1 MFEWIELFSS
11 LSNEEI
17 KTLEMFCQQRD
28 YKAWEIL
35 FNIWDEA
42 SAMYIVKSWLLEAYN
57 YDKILWTISP
67 WWFVWEMALFLIPKI
82 RTASVKAVENSTVIT
97 LLSFSINELLKKH
110 PEIFEKIKWVI
121 EQRNEQNLT

>member
-1 MFEWIELFSS
+1 MFEGIELFSS

-28 YKAWEIL
+28 YKAGEIL
-35 FNIWDEA
+35 FNIGDEA
-42 SAMYIVKSWLLEAYN
+42 SAMYIVKSGLLEAYN
-57 YDKILWTISP
+57 YDKILGTISP
-67 WWFVWEMALFLIPKI
+67 GGFVGEMALFLIPKI

-110 PEIFEKIKWVI
+110 PEIFEKIKGVI